1 MKNVLGVIFAFDT
14 DNDLRELT
22 DHRTVSAVQFGGRYR
37 IIDFMLSN
45 MVNSGIFRVGILMKD
60 KYQSLIDH
68 IGSGKDWDMS
78 RKNAGVTLLPP
89 YSYSRKASPL
99 VTGEYRGKIDA
110 LAGAIDYLQKN
121 RAEYVVLADGDVIA
135 NIALDD
141 VVDQHRKSGND
152 VTMVV
157 TKRRQIDNQFATY
170 CELSRRREVV
180 DLRVGDHNDGKCRYE
195 SMGVYVMSRAYLIH
209 LIADCVAHNCTHFE
223 REMLTRSLIDDKVG
237 AYVFNEYT
245 MKIFDAKDYYQASM
259 DILDKDIRDELFL
272 RSRPIFTRIYDEAPA
287 YYGDKADVQDSLI
300 ADGCHIE
307 GKVSN
312 SILFRDVVIEKDADV
327 KNSIIME
334 NGRILSGASLDYI
347 VADRGVTVREGRTM
361 MGHESYPVVI
371 GKSAV
376 I

>member
-68 IGSGKDWDMS
+68 IGSAKDWDMS

-121 RAEYVVLADGDVIA
+121 RADYVVLADGDVIA
-135 NIALDD
+135 NVALDD

-157 TKRRQIDNQFATY
+157 TKRRQADNQFATY

-180 DLRVGDHNDGKCRYE
+180 DIRVGDHNDGKCRYE

-223 REMLTRSLIDDKVG
+223 REMLTRALIDDKVG

-312 SILFRDVVIEKDADV
+312 SILFRDVIIEKDADV

-361 MGHESYPVVI
+361 MGHENYPVVI

>member
-37 IIDFMLSN
+37 VIDFMLSN
-45 MVNSGIFRVGILMKD
+45 MVNSGIYRVGILMKD

-68 IGSGKDWDMS
+68 IGSAKDWDMS

-121 RAEYVVLADGDVIA
+121 RADYVVLADGDVIA
-135 NIALDD
+135 NVPLDD
-141 VVDQHRKSGND
+141 VVEQHRKSGND

-157 TKRRQIDNQFATY
+157 TKRRQADNQFATY

-180 DLRVGDHNDGKCRYE
+180 DIRVGDHNDSKCRYE

-223 REMLTRSLIDDKVG
+223 REMLTREI
-237 AYVFNEYT
+237 
-245 MKIFDAKDYYQASM
+245 
-259 DILDKDIRDELFL
+259 
-272 RSRPIFTRIYDEAPA
+272 
-287 YYGDKADVQDSLI
+287 
-300 ADGCHIE
+300 
-307 GKVSN
+307 
-312 SILFRDVVIEKDADV
+312 
-327 KNSIIME
+327 
-334 NGRILSGASLDYI
+334 GRAH
-347 VADRGVTVREGRTM
+347 V
-361 MGHESYPVVI
+361 
-371 GKSAV
+371 
-376 I
+376 

>member
-37 IIDFMLSN
+37 VIDFMLSN

-68 IGSGKDWDMS
+68 IGSAKDWDMS

-121 RAEYVVLADGDVIA
+121 RADYVVLADGDVIA
-135 NIALDD
+135 NVALDD
-141 VVDQHRKSGND
+141 VVEQHRKSGND

-157 TKRRQIDNQFATY
+157 TKRRQEDNQFATY

-180 DLRVGDHNDGKCRYE
+180 DIRVGDHNDGKCRYE

-223 REMLTRSLIDDKVG
+223 REMLTRALIDDKVG

-245 MKIFDAKDYYQASM
+245 VKIFDAKDYFQASM

-300 ADGCHIE
+300 ADGGHIE

-312 SILFRDVVIEKDADV
+312 CILFRDVISEKDADV
-327 KNSIIME
+327 KNSMIME

-361 MGHESYPVVI
+361 MGHENYPVVI

>member
-1 MKNVLGVIFAFDT
+1 MKNVLGLIFAFDT

-37 IIDFMLSN
+37 VIDFMLSN
-45 MVNSGIFRVGILMKD
+45 MVNSGIYRVGILMKD

-68 IGSGKDWDMS
+68 IGSAKDWDMS

-121 RAEYVVLADGDVIA
+121 RADYVVLADGDVIA
-135 NIALDD
+135 NVPLDD
-141 VVDQHRKSGND
+141 VVEQHRKSGND

-157 TKRRQIDNQFATY
+157 TKRGPNDNQFVTY

-180 DLRVGDHNDGKCRYE
+180 DIRVGDTNDGKCRYE

-223 REMLTRSLIDDKVG
+223 REMLTRALIDDKVG

-245 MKIFDAKDYYQASM
+245 VKIFDAKDYYQASM

-287 YYGDKADVQDSLI
+287 YYGDKADVQDSLV

-312 SILFRDVVIEKDADV
+312 CILFRDVIIEKDAEIR
-327 KNSIIME
+327 NSIIME

-347 VADRGVTVREGRTM
+347 IADRGVTVREGRTM
-361 MGHESYPVVI
+361 MGHENYPVVI

>member
-1 MKNVLGVIFAFDT
+1 MKNVIGLIFAFDT
-14 DNDLRELT
+14 ENDLRELT

-37 IIDFMLSN
+37 VVDFMLSN
-45 MVNSGIFRVGILMKD
+45 MVNSGIYRVGILMKD

-68 IGSGKDWDMS
+68 IGSAKDWDLS

-89 YSYSRKASPL
+89 YSYSKKASPL

-110 LAGAIDYLQKN
+110 LAGAVDYLQKN
-121 RAEYVVLADGDVIA
+121 RADYVVIADGDVIA
-135 NIALDD
+135 NVPLDD
-141 VVDQHRKSGND
+141 VVEQHRKSGND

-157 TKRRQIDNQFATY
+157 TKRGSKVSQFATN

-180 DLRVGDHNDGKCRYE
+180 DIRVGDTNDGKCRYE
-195 SMGVYVMSRAYLIH
+195 AMGVYVMSRAYLIH
-209 LIADCVAHNCTHFE
+209 LISDCVAHNCIHFE
-223 REMLTRSLIDDKVG
+223 REMLTRALVDDKVG
-237 AYVFNEYT
+237 GYVFNEYAV
-245 MKIFDAKDYYQASM
+245 KIFDAKDYYQASM
-259 DILDKDIRDELFL
+259 DVLDKDIRDELFL

-307 GKVSN
+307 GKVRN
-312 SILFRDVVIEKDADV
+312 SILFRDVVVEKDAEI

-361 MGHESYPVVI
+361 MGHENYPVVI

>member
-121 RAEYVVLADGDVIA
+121 RADYVVLADGDVIA
-135 NIALDD
+135 NVALDD

-157 TKRRQIDNQFATY
+157 TKRRQADNQFATY

-180 DLRVGDHNDGKCRYE
+180 DIRVGDHNDGKCRYE

-223 REMLTRSLIDDKVG
+223 REMLTRALIDDKVG

-361 MGHESYPVVI
+361 MGHENYPVVI